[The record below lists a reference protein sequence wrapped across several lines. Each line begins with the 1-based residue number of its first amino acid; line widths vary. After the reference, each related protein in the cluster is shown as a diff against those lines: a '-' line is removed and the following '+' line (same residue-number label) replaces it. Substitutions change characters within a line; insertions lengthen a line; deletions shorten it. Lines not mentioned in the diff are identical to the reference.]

1 MQEEIALY
9 VMLHKDEQTDYDFW
23 REVSLWMM

>member
-1 MQEEIALY
+1 MQEEIVLY
-9 VMLHKDEQTDYDFW
+9 LMCKDEQTDYDFW